1 MRCDGRCFNE
11 MDVLPSPAQQCHMTD
26 RTFFIMENSG
36 EGASTGTCRFVAE
49 ILKVLQCRTSV
60 AKSHYL
66 RLLSTCFTDNPF
78 TALMN
83 SRTQASS

>member
-1 MRCDGRCFNE
+1 

-36 EGASTGTCRFVAE
+36 EGASNGTCRFVAE

-60 AKSHYL
+60 AKSH
-66 RLLSTCFTDNPF
+66 
-78 TALMN
+78 
-83 SRTQASS
+83 